1 MMEDTYYQ
9 LEEALV
15 QGFQTPEE
23 YQAYKELKEHYE
35 EVTGDY
41 SFSIRELTSQLEIS
55 LQNHRGV
62 DFEEHEK
69 EEYLDLVQKLEEFDS
84 SLATHYR
91 QLIRKEKVMN
101 DLLLIPVIFLAVG
114 GILILLW
121 RLFLIASGLFLI
133 GFVSFLIFV
142 EVYGIYLFFTETELY
157 TEDLAQ
163 NGLFGFTTFFIIFNL
178 ALLVLAGW
186 AGYKWK
192 IR

>member
-35 EVTGDY
+35 EVPGDY

-69 EEYLDLVQKLEEFDS
+69 EEYLELVQKLEEFDS

-91 QLIRKEKVMN
+91 QLI
-101 DLLLIPVIFLAVG
+101 D
-114 GILILLW
+114 
-121 RLFLIASGLFLI
+121 
-133 GFVSFLIFV
+133 
-142 EVYGIYLFFTETELY
+142 
-157 TEDLAQ
+157 
-163 NGLFGFTTFFIIFNL
+163 
-178 ALLVLAGW
+178 
-186 AGYKWK
+186 
-192 IR
+192 

>member
-23 YQAYKELKEHYE
+23 YQAYKGLKEHYE

-41 SFSIRELTSQLEIS
+41 SFSKRELTSQLEIS

-91 QLIRKEKVMN
+91 QLI
-101 DLLLIPVIFLAVG
+101 
-114 GILILLW
+114 
-121 RLFLIASGLFLI
+121 
-133 GFVSFLIFV
+133 
-142 EVYGIYLFFTETELY
+142 Y
-157 TEDLAQ
+157 
-163 NGLFGFTTFFIIFNL
+163 
-178 ALLVLAGW
+178 
-186 AGYKWK
+186 
-192 IR
+192 

>member
-23 YQAYKELKEHYE
+23 YQAYKGLKEHYE

-91 QLIRKEKVMN
+91 QLI
-101 DLLLIPVIFLAVG
+101 D
-114 GILILLW
+114 
-121 RLFLIASGLFLI
+121 
-133 GFVSFLIFV
+133 
-142 EVYGIYLFFTETELY
+142 
-157 TEDLAQ
+157 
-163 NGLFGFTTFFIIFNL
+163 
-178 ALLVLAGW
+178 
-186 AGYKWK
+186 
-192 IR
+192 

>member
-23 YQAYKELKEHYE
+23 YLAYKELKEHYE

-41 SFSIRELTSQLEIS
+41 SFSKRELTSQLEIA

-69 EEYLDLVQKLEEFDS
+69 EEYLALVQKLEEFDS

-91 QLIRKEKVMN
+91 QLI
-101 DLLLIPVIFLAVG
+101 D
-114 GILILLW
+114 
-121 RLFLIASGLFLI
+121 
-133 GFVSFLIFV
+133 
-142 EVYGIYLFFTETELY
+142 
-157 TEDLAQ
+157 
-163 NGLFGFTTFFIIFNL
+163 
-178 ALLVLAGW
+178 
-186 AGYKWK
+186 
-192 IR
+192 

>member
-23 YQAYKELKEHYE
+23 YQAYKGLKEHYE

-41 SFSIRELTSQLEIS
+41 SFSIREIA

-91 QLIRKEKVMN
+91 QLI
-101 DLLLIPVIFLAVG
+101 D
-114 GILILLW
+114 
-121 RLFLIASGLFLI
+121 
-133 GFVSFLIFV
+133 
-142 EVYGIYLFFTETELY
+142 
-157 TEDLAQ
+157 
-163 NGLFGFTTFFIIFNL
+163 
-178 ALLVLAGW
+178 
-186 AGYKWK
+186 
-192 IR
+192 

>member
-41 SFSIRELTSQLEIS
+41 SFSKRELTSQLEIS
-55 LQNHRGV
+55 LQNH
-62 DFEEHEK
+62 FEEHEK

-91 QLIRKEKVMN
+91 QLI
-101 DLLLIPVIFLAVG
+101 D
-114 GILILLW
+114 
-121 RLFLIASGLFLI
+121 
-133 GFVSFLIFV
+133 
-142 EVYGIYLFFTETELY
+142 
-157 TEDLAQ
+157 
-163 NGLFGFTTFFIIFNL
+163 
-178 ALLVLAGW
+178 
-186 AGYKWK
+186 
-192 IR
+192 

>member
-23 YQAYKELKEHYE
+23 YLAYKELKEHYE

-41 SFSIRELTSQLEIS
+41 SFSKRELTSQLEIT

-69 EEYLDLVQKLEEFDS
+69 EEYLELVQKLEEFDS

-91 QLIRKEKVMN
+91 QLI
-101 DLLLIPVIFLAVG
+101 D
-114 GILILLW
+114 
-121 RLFLIASGLFLI
+121 
-133 GFVSFLIFV
+133 
-142 EVYGIYLFFTETELY
+142 
-157 TEDLAQ
+157 
-163 NGLFGFTTFFIIFNL
+163 
-178 ALLVLAGW
+178 
-186 AGYKWK
+186 
-192 IR
+192 

>member
-23 YQAYKELKEHYE
+23 YLAYKELKEHYE

-41 SFSIRELTSQLEIS
+41 SFSKRELTSQLEIA
-55 LQNHRGV
+55 LQNHRGM

-91 QLIRKEKVMN
+91 QLI
-101 DLLLIPVIFLAVG
+101 D
-114 GILILLW
+114 
-121 RLFLIASGLFLI
+121 
-133 GFVSFLIFV
+133 
-142 EVYGIYLFFTETELY
+142 
-157 TEDLAQ
+157 
-163 NGLFGFTTFFIIFNL
+163 
-178 ALLVLAGW
+178 
-186 AGYKWK
+186 
-192 IR
+192 

>member
-23 YQAYKELKEHYE
+23 YQAYKGLKEHYE

-41 SFSIRELTSQLEIS
+41 SFSKRELTSQLEIT

-84 SLATHYR
+84 SLATYYR
-91 QLIRKEKVMN
+91 QLI
-101 DLLLIPVIFLAVG
+101 D
-114 GILILLW
+114 
-121 RLFLIASGLFLI
+121 
-133 GFVSFLIFV
+133 
-142 EVYGIYLFFTETELY
+142 
-157 TEDLAQ
+157 
-163 NGLFGFTTFFIIFNL
+163 
-178 ALLVLAGW
+178 
-186 AGYKWK
+186 
-192 IR
+192 